1 MGCGPES
8 DYSYS
13 GWVAVTTDDTR
24 PGVAFSCSERFGLSA
39 TISYKP
45 QDLATMIRSD
55 NDDQFRPRPREGRF
69 IIDGERGE
77 LVWFLVRRK
86 DSIALTG
93 RSSTAV
99 SLLAGLAG
107 GKETVFDLPGLA
119 DVTFD
124 TPGFTY
130 ALKLFVEQCPSIQSN
145 R

>member
-1 MGCGPES
+1 
-8 DYSYS
+8 
-13 GWVAVTTDDTR
+13 
-24 PGVAFSCSERFGLSA
+24 
-39 TISYKP
+39 
-45 QDLATMIRSD
+45 MIRSD